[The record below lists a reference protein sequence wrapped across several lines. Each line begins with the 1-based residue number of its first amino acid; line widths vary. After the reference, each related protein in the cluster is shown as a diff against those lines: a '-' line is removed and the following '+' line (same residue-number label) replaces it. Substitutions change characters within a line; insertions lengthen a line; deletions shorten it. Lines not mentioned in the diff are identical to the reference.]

1 MKTPSAKVRSFSSVS
16 PAVASSDGSARLAMP
31 SRQKKTLGAPLIQS
45 LPAAGRAARPSTPA
59 WCHLRRHVANRSRS
73 GLIIREA
80 QTVHARRAAIDN
92 ALLRDGAATG
102 LEVWVAVRQPELL
115 PVVRN
120 ELQHRRNTNG
130 AHLGMVAHET

>member
-1 MKTPSAKVRSFSSVS
+1 MAGMVGNIALAEQA
-16 PAVASSDGSARLAMP
+16 PARRRAFATKPCRTGG
-31 SRQKKTLGAPLIQS
+31 GAPS
-45 LPAAGRAARPSTPA
+45 GERGPSP
-59 WCHLRRHVANRSRS
+59 RRSEVRT
-73 GLIIREA
+73 

-102 LEVWVAVRQPELL
+102 LEVWVAVRRPELL

-130 AHLGMVAHET
+130 A

>member
-1 MKTPSAKVRSFSSVS
+1 
-16 PAVASSDGSARLAMP
+16 
-31 SRQKKTLGAPLIQS
+31 LGAPLIQS

-102 LEVWVAVRQPELL
+102 LEVWVAVLRPELL
-115 PVVRN
+115 RVVRN

-130 AHLGMVAHET
+130 AHLGLIAHET

>member
-1 MKTPSAKVRSFSSVS
+1 
-16 PAVASSDGSARLAMP
+16 MP
-31 SRQKKTLGAPLIQS
+31 SRQNLGPSTDPSCPQR
-45 LPAAGRAARPSTPA
+45 GAARPSTPA
-59 WCHLRRHVANRSRS
+59 WRHLRRHVANRSPS

-102 LEVWVAVRQPELL
+102 LEVWVAVRRPELL

-130 AHLGMVAHET
+130 AHLGRVAHET

>member
-1 MKTPSAKVRSFSSVS
+1 MKNPLGEGEILLVSQYGRRLIRGLRTAGDAEQAK
-16 PAVASSDGSARLAMP
+16 A
-31 SRQKKTLGAPLIQS
+31 LGAPLIQS
-45 LPAAGRAARPSTPA
+45 LPAARRAARPSTPA
-59 WCHLRRHVANRSRS
+59 WRHLRRHVTSRSRS
-73 GLIIREA
+73 GLIMREA